1 MSGVIVQISLDDLYA
16 LKGTADVAQIYRRER
31 DDVQKQLDA
40 ANQEK
45 KDLHAVAEDL
55 KEHYTKVTDEA
66 TIQAAEINQ
75 LRQRLIKTEQELA
88 WWTATD
94 TDESPEK
101 KARDFIKQY
110 DLAFADKEVKDACEI
125 IRALLVHAH
134 TKTPEVTA

>member
-1 MSGVIVQISLDDLYA
+1 MNVTLELADLVEIYKRADLYDFMKGRSEKAEKKLNDANREMDDL
-16 LKGTADVAQIYRRER
+16 R
-31 DDVQKQLDA
+31 
-40 ANQEK
+40 
-45 KDLHAVAEDL
+45 AVAEDV
-55 KEHYTKVTDEA
+55 KERYTKLTDEA
-66 TIQAAEINQ
+66 TIQAAEFNQ

-125 IRALLVHAH
+125 IRALLVQAH